1 MNPALVFFESLLLL
15 LEFTRNFVAVIKI
28 HGLMSH
34 TIQIRPKI
42 IFKKNEEDEEAKK
55 REGERK
61 ALTLSNGK
69 ESSPSQVH
77 IHTMVLCVALNTNKY
92 FGQMYAHALK
102 CHSPKIV
109 HVQIVQCTFFL
120 ITSVCLRRR
129 LCVSVSF
136 KQVLH
141 LKCRANWSETAIK
154 SNYLKFI
161 WA

>member
-61 ALTLSNGK
+61 GLTLSNGK

-77 IHTMVLCVALNTNKY
+77 IHTYAYGIVCCLKHKQIFWTNVRSRTQMPFSKNCSCTNCTTHILSHHIGVPSQTSLC
-92 FGQMYAHALK
+92 
-102 CHSPKIV
+102 
-109 HVQIVQCTFFL
+109 
-120 ITSVCLRRR
+120 
-129 LCVSVSF
+129 
-136 KQVLH
+136 
-141 LKCRANWSETAIK
+141 
-154 SNYLKFI
+154 
-161 WA
+161 